1 MLSVL
6 KYITAAVMPDFV
18 TAGFTA
24 DSNDM
29 TVESDENVTVILNLC
44 MWLKID
50 RDTKVRVFLGEQVI
64 ISC

>member
-44 MWLKID
+44 M
-50 RDTKVRVFLGEQVI
+50 
-64 ISC
+64 

>member
-6 KYITAAVMPDFV
+6 KHITAAVMLDFV

-44 MWLKID
+44 M
-50 RDTKVRVFLGEQVI
+50 
-64 ISC
+64 

>member
-6 KYITAAVMPDFV
+6 KHITAAVMLDFV

>member
-6 KYITAAVMPDFV
+6 KYITADVMPDFV

-44 MWLKID
+44 MWLKIY